1 MRETQMGMIN
11 DLQLIVQTK
20 LNSIKTE
27 YGIVEIS
34 YRIAKRDQMYPH
46 IVFDFTDISPTDM
59 GRSDFTLD
67 IHIWGKDQF
76 ACFNIMDAVRDLFS
90 FWNAPE
96 TYEGQTILPT
106 FYEMSGGSIDDPD
119 KSLIHLVVRLQGQV
133 YNSGGTN
140 AGILGEEQVNGLNN

>member
-1 MRETQMGMIN
+1 MGMIN

-76 ACFNIMDAVRDLFS
+76 VCFNIMDAVRDLFA
-90 FWNAPE
+90 FWNAPDA
-96 TYEGQTILPT
+96 YDGQTILPT
-106 FYEMSGGSIDDPD
+106 FYEMSGGYIDDPD

-133 YNSGGTN
+133 YNSSATD
-140 AGILGEEQVNGLNN
+140 AGILTKGVSNNGNDD